1 MAKNPASKK
10 SPNKQ
15 GATRR
20 NATAVRA
27 ARIVEERVDVRRR
40 MHDLVSD
47 AISTGEI
54 AAVDVRRAIGD
65 ALTGVR
71 AGLAKAVPADHDN
84 ILHQTFDGM
93 SDAVA
98 ASARS
103 ARRAVDEAKQAG
115 RRFTN
120 SDLKEFTGSMKSI
133 EKDFLAAV
141 SDAAHSMSDE
151 SSTYLQQLVRRAKS
165 AGSKLGPAARESV
178 RSASKNAP
186 ELAREAVKAGGRAA
200 AGVAS
205 EFALGVSGVFSG
217 IGSALRGSSTPTRT
231 TTSRAPSATNTKKK
245 KKKKSSAK
253 AGTRSKAKAGQQT
266 TSPLRKKAKVTKR
279 TRSAGKTRRAG
290 A

>member
-1 MAKNPASKK
+1 MAKKTASQKSASKK
-10 SPNKQ
+10 APIKK
-15 GATRR
+15 GAARP

-47 AISTGEI
+47 AISTGEL
-54 AAVDVRRAIGD
+54 AAVDVRRAVGD

-98 ASARS
+98 ASGRS
-103 ARRAVDEAKQAG
+103 AQRAIEEAKQAG
-115 RRFTN
+115 RRITTT
-120 SDLKEFTGSMKSI
+120 DLKKFTGAMKSI

-141 SDAAHSMSDE
+141 TDAAHSMSDE
-151 SSTYLQQLVRRAKS
+151 SSTYLQHLVRRAKS
-165 AGSKLGPAARESV
+165 AGSQLAPAARDSV
-178 RSASKNAP
+178 RSASKHAP
-186 ELAREAVKAGGRAA
+186 ELAREAAKAGGRAA

-205 EFALGVSGVFSG
+205 ELALGVSGVLSG
-217 IGSALRGSSTPTRT
+217 IGSALRGASGTSRK
-231 TTSRAPSATNTKKK
+231 TTSNTKSVAKK
-245 KKKKSSAK
+245 TSSAK
-253 AGTRSKAKAGQQT
+253 AGKRTK
-266 TSPLRKKAKVTKR
+266 PLRKKAKTTK
-279 TRSAGKTRRAG
+279 KTRRSG